1 MSQKVTIAVGFAA
14 GLEGEARPLAGGW
27 KVTVTYPQGFESDLE
42 DLGGLTDTLFYGTE
56 ELEFFD
62 SAE

>member
-14 GLEGEARPLAGGW
+14 GLEGEASPFADGW
-27 KVTVTYPQGFESDLE
+27 EVTITYPE
-42 DLGGLTDTLFYGTE
+42 DFDHKGCDMGYPETLFYDTE